1 MSISAFMIYNFTISI
16 MLAKNLTKKNS
27 NINVKLNYKDRK
39 GMNDLHKKFAA
50 RKHFYKTIH
59 AVFMSL

>member
-1 MSISAFMIYNFTISI
+1 MSISAVMIYNFTIGT
-16 MLAKNLTKKNS
+16 TKKNS

-39 GMNDLHKKFAA
+39 GMNDLHKKLAA